1 MGAGCS
7 PAGRGVSRSVRRRP
21 RDVGTQDVG
30 GEGASRSRP
39 SAPGPGP
46 SRDTRHARSRP
57 QGPETLPASKAQP
70 QTQGQTGRGRPRPSP
85 AFVLRGPQPSPHTR
99 CPWGHTGTK
108 AVGRA
113 ATPPPPTQ
121 GRRRPAPGPSEGPAR
136 GALREAIPHGGS
148 GAGSGAGSASR
159 VVGAAGRPLQVS
171 GQQAA
176 GSGHWLGDEGS
187 APPPGVTA
195 GWAHSDHP
203 TP

>member
-1 MGAGCS
+1 MWKARGPHAAAPQRRAQD
-7 PAGRGVSRSVRRRP
+7 PAETPAMPGLGPRAQRPSLHPRPNLRRRDRQEEADPAPP
-21 RDVGTQDVG
+21 RPLCF
-30 GEGASRSRP
+30 EAP
-39 SAPGPGP
+39 SPVPTLGAPGV
-46 SRDTRHARSRP
+46 T
-57 QGPETLPASKAQP
+57 QAQ
-70 QTQGQTGRGRPRPSP
+70 RLWEGRPP
-85 AFVLRGPQPSPHTR
+85 
-99 CPWGHTGTK
+99 
-108 AVGRA
+108 
-113 ATPPPPTQ
+113 PPPPTQ

-148 GAGSGAGSASR
+148 GAGSGAGSVSR

-187 APPPGVTA
+187 APPPGVAA